1 MELLKKV
8 AKSFLIGAIMGIIIA
23 FLTSKFVPDLIDRL
37 EHQSYY
43 MRYYWKYLELSKK
56 EVEGTEQRDETGIY
70 IVDIDDRSM
79 HKMGNYWHWNRSYHA
94 EMIHSLN
101 EHFPAA
107 IVFDINFYDPE
118 DHLKKQRINELL
130 DRRKEVHSDVDL
142 SDEIHSSII
151 NTIDY
156 DKQFID
162 ATEASGVVYHGVR
175 LSSEQDYPDV
185 GLSQI
190 MNRATME
197 YHDSL
202 HPSSCIELSSE
213 QRTFINNDKTIVDGI
228 FPGLARGA
236 KGIGHLN
243 MIPNDDGVIREVD
256 LLYGLGKNKP
266 VYLPMSIRVVATLFG
281 TPNDEI
287 GFVPGEYIDIGKP
300 FKIFKDKN
308 NNIRFSYPNIT
319 VSQIKAILEKSEEIL
334 ALKRNENISITS
346 LLKIGKD
353 EDNNEFISS
362 YFGDFPQQV
371 VDVFRETDINPLLK
385 LTIGEPKELA
395 PDIVIT
401 RDSDV
406 EWILT
411 APYGDEEWYLT
422 MDNLEMIARLEFNEF
437 ENLRKGQTKLVFY
450 NFSVQNKNGK
460 LISSIP
466 VLRENTLK
474 ELCRL
479 SWSDI
484 VEMQPGKRKDIG
496 ENVRI
501 PLTPYNK
508 HIVTYFG
515 SRRAPFKYWSYYDI
529 KEGRIQGAL
538 EGKLYIVGSTV
549 SAMFDIVNVPVS
561 NDYPGVEVH
570 ASLINSFITNSFIT
584 RLEEWQDFLILL
596 LVGIVIGVLGYM
608 LKPLASSI
616 LSLVFIFG
624 YFLVAMTLFGSDN
637 LWIEVVRPILT
648 IILTYTAVMAY
659 RYMTE
664 EKDRKFLQTTF
675 KQYLSPELIDAM
687 YKNKQMPKLGGDEG
701 IRTAYFT
708 DIQSFS
714 TFSEKLGSPTRL
726 VELLNEYLTAMTDS
740 LLEHYGTLD
749 KYEGD
754 AIIAF
759 FGAPMPMEDHAQQAC
774 ATALDMQRRLGD
786 LRQKWANE
794 GDKWP
799 EIVHDMC
806 MRIGINTGA
815 ITTGNMGSA
824 VRMNYTMMGDAVNLA
839 ARLEG
844 AAKQYGVYT
853 MISNFTYEIIKDEY
867 EVRQLDKIRVVGKSE
882 PIVVYELLSE
892 KGKLDSEIMKLV
904 DIFKEGLG
912 FYYNQKW
919 NKAIEALTESE
930 KLEPYKEIAPGK
942 MSPSRKIITYCEELK
957 ANPPGDDWDGV
968 ALLTAK

>member
-1 MELLKKV
+1 MEMLKKV
-8 AKSFLIGAIMGIIIA
+8 AKSFLIGTIMGTIIA

-56 EVEGTEQRDETGIY
+56 KGESSEPGDETGIY

-79 HKMGNYWHWNRSYHA
+79 HKMGNYWHWPRSYHA
-94 EMIHSLN
+94 DMIQSLN
-101 EHFPAA
+101 KNFPAA

-118 DHLKKQRINELL
+118 DHLQQQRVNELL
-130 DRRKEVHSDVDL
+130 DRRNEVHSDVEL
-142 SDEIHSSII
+142 SEEVHNSILS
-151 NTIDY
+151 TIDY
-156 DKQFID
+156 DKQFIS
-162 ATEASGVVYHGVR
+162 ATEKSGVVYHGVR
-175 LSSEQDYPDV
+175 LSSEHDYPVVDQ
-185 GLSQI
+185 SQI
-190 MNRATME
+190 MNRATMAW
-197 YHDSL
+197 HDSL
-202 HPSSCIELSSE
+202 NPESCIELSSE
-213 QRTFINNDKTIVDGI
+213 QRTFINNDKTIIDGV

-243 MIPNDDGVIREVD
+243 MVPNDDGVIREVD
-256 LLYGLGKNKP
+256 LLYGYGKNRP

-287 GFVPGEYIDIGKP
+287 GFVPGKYIDIGKP

-308 NNIRFSYPNIT
+308 NHLRFSYPNIT

-334 ALKRNENISITS
+334 ALKSNENIAITS
-346 LLKIGKD
+346 LLKIGRD

-362 YFGDFPQQV
+362 YFGEFPQQV
-371 VDVFRETDINPLLK
+371 VDVFRETDINSL
-385 LTIGEPKELA
+385 LTINVGEPKELT

-411 APYGDEEWYLT
+411 APFGDEEWYLT
-422 MDNLEMIARLEFNEF
+422 RDNLEMIARLGSSEF
-437 ENLRKGQTKLVFY
+437 ENLKPGQTKLVFY
-450 NFSVQNKNGK
+450 NFSVHNKNGK
-460 LISSIP
+460 LTSSIP

-484 VEMQPGKRKDIG
+484 VEMQPGMRKDIG

-515 SRRAPFKYWSYYDI
+515 GRRVPFKYYSYYDI
-529 KEGRIQGAL
+529 KEARIHGAL
-538 EGKLYIVGSTV
+538 EGKIFVVGSTV

-570 ASLINSFITNSFIT
+570 ASLINSFITNTFIT

-596 LVGIVIGVLGYM
+596 LVGVVIGVLGYM

-616 LSLVFIFG
+616 LSFVFIFG
-624 YFLVAMTLFGSDN
+624 YFLTAMTLFGSDN

-648 IILTYTAVMAY
+648 ILLTYTAVMAY

-701 IRTAYFT
+701 IRTAFFT

-726 VELLNEYLTAMTDS
+726 VELLNEYLTEMTDS

-774 ATALDMQRRLGD
+774 ATALDMQRKLGE

-799 EIVHDMC
+799 EIVHYMC

-844 AAKQYGVYT
+844 AAKQYGVYS
-853 MISNFTYEIIKDEY
+853 MISNYTYDIVKEDF
-867 EVRQLDKIRVVGKSE
+867 EVRQLDKITVVGKSE

-892 KGKLDSEIMKLV
+892 KGKLDPELVKLV
-904 DIFKEGLG
+904 DIYKEGMDL
-912 FYYNQKW
+912 YYNQKW
-919 NKAIEALTESE
+919 DRAIEALTESE
-930 KLEPYKEIAPGK
+930 KLEPYKEIAPGGR
-942 MSPSRKIITYCEELK
+942 SPSRKIISYCEDLK
-957 ANPPGDDWDGV
+957 DHPPGDEWDGV
-968 ALLTAK
+968 AKLTAK